1 MSEEGTW
8 LDRIGVGAGDDSA
21 EDEVDRVEAGAATA
35 AFLTALRTARG
46 GNFDQSSF
54 LRFR

>member
-1 MSEEGTW
+1 MSEEGAW

-21 EDEVDRVEAGAATA
+21 DDEVDRVEAGATTA

-46 GNFDQSSF
+46 SNLDQSSF
-54 LRFR
+54 LRCR